1 MTPWLWTAIAITL
14 DGAAALVGGILP
26 ETWLAKRRAALIGFA
41 AGTLLVAALLE
52 ILPEAI
58 EARGPEALWW
68 CTGGFLAVALAEWSL
83 HAHVHRRGPEAPAA
97 VPPLTLLTS
106 DALHN
111 ISDGI
116 AIAAAFLISV
126 PLGAITALAVI
137 VHEVPEETGDYI
149 LLREAGVPKRR
160 ALLALAGVQ
169 ATAALGAIGMLAA
182 AGLAT
187 SIAGIALAI
196 ASGTFLFIAATD
208 LLPEVLRKSADRRER
223 IESVVGFGL
232 GAATIALLAAW

>member
-1 MTPWLWTAIAITL
+1 MTPWLWTAIAITV
-14 DGAAALVGGILP
+14 DGAAALVGGLLP
-26 ETWLAKRRAALIGFA
+26 ETWLARRRSALIGFA
-41 AGTLLVAALLE
+41 AGTLLVAALLD

-58 EARGPEALWW
+58 EARGTEALWW
-68 CTGGFLAVALAEWSL
+68 CTAGFLAVAFAEWSM
-83 HAHVHRRGPEAPAA
+83 HTHVHRRGPEAPAS
-97 VPPLTLLTS
+97 VPPLTLLAS

-111 ISDGI
+111 LSDGI

-126 PLGAITALAVI
+126 PLGVVTALAVI

-149 LLREAGVPKRR
+149 LLREAGLPKRR

-169 ATAALGAIGMLAA
+169 ATAAIGALAM
-182 AGLAT
+182 LAT
-187 SIAGIALAI
+187 SGMATHIAGIALAI

-208 LLPEVLRKSADRRER
+208 LLPEVLRKSAGRRER

-232 GAATIALLAAW
+232 GAAVIAILAAW